1 MRLPID
7 VNPLRMPVLECA
19 VSLLNPPSHP
29 HRTPTPT
36 GPIPGAIFN
45 QPYLRELDL
54 SHNKLSGNLGA
65 AGAALEGN
73 SVNYLTFVELSNNE
87 LSGDLPASLARMA
100 LFDATRGD
108 LLGSDLRPL
117 PRVFSIYNNQFT
129 GPFPTYVLD
138 NFPGLVEF
146 CSEIMCNATVAI
158 AGDSMKLSCP
168 SPKDISTNI
177 TGLQPYELECIKGD
191 GSRVDVVSYLLASGV
206 GTTNTRSGAYSGST
220 MDGASGSATTRGAP
234 AGSSMAPGSI
244 AGLVIGLLVGIALL
258 ASVAYFVGYR
268 RYYSEH
274 RAKSFERM
282 DGDTGMMSTEMVRP
296 PEAGGTQDSAAASH
310 DPALARGRPGDSV

>member
-1 MRLPID
+1 MLAQPT
-7 VNPLRMPVLECA
+7 
-19 VSLLNPPSHP
+19 SLLLTSTHP
-29 HRTPTPT
+29 TSTHPCPGPAPA

-108 LLGSDLRPL
+108 LLGSDLLPL

-138 NFPGLVEF
+138 TFPRLVQF

-158 AGDSMKLSCP
+158 AGENMKLSCP
-168 SPKDISTNI
+168 SPNDISTNI

-191 GSRVDVVSYLLASGV
+191 GSRVDVVTYLLAAGV
-206 GTTNTRSGAYSGST
+206 GTTNTRDAAYSGST
-220 MDGASGSATTRGAP
+220 MGSAPGSAVSRGASSGSA
-234 AGSSMAPGSI
+234 MAPGSI

-258 ASVAYFVGYR
+258 ASVAYFVGYK
-268 RYYSEH
+268 RYYTEH

-282 DGDTGMMSTEMVRP
+282 DGDTGMMSTEMVKP

-310 DPALARGRPGDSV
+310 DPALARGRPDESV